1 MNMRIA
7 SAKDAPILTSLMHA
21 AFQAAVPPSSALSE
35 TVEDVAT
42 QLAEGR
48 TSGHLLE
55 GRSSGRDGAVFSG
68 KLTRFTFFRLS
79 VDPSRQ
85 GRGIGRSIIRWLEAW
100 AAQNGKAALT
110 CRVRM
115 EMEANM
121 RLYRSEGFV
130 VTQEE
135 IVQREGTTGIPTAH
149 MRKTI
154 GN

>member
-1 MNMRIA
+1 M
-7 SAKDAPILTSLMHA
+7 
-21 AFQAAVPPSSALSE
+21 
-35 TVEDVAT
+35 
-42 QLAEGR
+42 
-48 TSGHLLE
+48 
-55 GRSSGRDGAVFSG
+55 
-68 KLTRFTFFRLS
+68 
-79 VDPSRQ
+79 
-85 GRGIGRSIIRWLEAW
+85 GRSIIRWLEAW

-154 GN
+154 LLRICEKPSVTSKKKGHSRRGNAQLFGGD

>member
-1 MNMRIA
+1 M
-7 SAKDAPILTSLMHA
+7 L
-21 AFQAAVPPSSALSE
+21 
-35 TVEDVAT
+35 
-42 QLAEGR
+42 G
-48 TSGHLLE
+48 